1 MSLPAA
7 VTNDRRA
14 DGHLRPAAL
23 PRVPARLLDGR
34 RDGRDVGRVRASWR
48 RCRVIPTYKGA
59 EVTGAHLRAALG
71 VVMLALAGIVIW
83 WVWGAGGF

>member
-1 MSLPAA
+1 M
-7 VTNDRRA
+7 
-14 DGHLRPAAL
+14 
-23 PRVPARLLDGR
+23 
-34 RDGRDVGRVRASWR
+34 GRVRASWR